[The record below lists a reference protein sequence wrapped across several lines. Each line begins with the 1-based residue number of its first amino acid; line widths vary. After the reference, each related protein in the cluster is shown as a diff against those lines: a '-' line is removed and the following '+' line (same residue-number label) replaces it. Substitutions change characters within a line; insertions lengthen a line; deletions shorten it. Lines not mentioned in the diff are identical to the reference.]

1 MKELSKE
8 LSVPIIALSQL
19 SRNVESRID
28 KRPHLSDLRESWSI
42 EQDADIVVMIYREEY
57 YDPED
62 PDKRGVTDLLVRKNR
77 NGAVGEVSLMFNAPT
92 MKFVQASEQR
102 GGHGE

>member
-1 MKELSKE
+1 
-8 LSVPIIALSQL
+8 
-19 SRNVESRID
+19 
-28 KRPHLSDLRESWSI
+28 
-42 EQDADIVVMIYREEY
+42 MIYREEY

-62 PDKRGVTDLLVRKNR
+62 PDKRGMTDLLIRKNR

-92 MKFVQASEQR
+92 MKFVQANEQR

>member
-1 MKELSKE
+1 
-8 LSVPIIALSQL
+8 
-19 SRNVESRID
+19 
-28 KRPHLSDLRESWSI
+28 
-42 EQDADIVVMIYREEY
+42 MIYREEY

-62 PDKRGVTDLLVRKNR
+62 PDKRGVTDLLIRKNR

-92 MKFVQASEQR
+92 MKFVQAHEQR